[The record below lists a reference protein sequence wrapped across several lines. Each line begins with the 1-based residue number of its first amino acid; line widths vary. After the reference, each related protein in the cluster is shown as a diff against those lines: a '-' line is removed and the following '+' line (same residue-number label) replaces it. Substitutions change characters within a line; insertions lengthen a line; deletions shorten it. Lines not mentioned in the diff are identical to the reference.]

1 MSTSVSKSPAKPAL
15 TRALPVPTPE
25 TQHFWDGTAVGELR
39 LQRCRACG
47 EAYFPP
53 QPWCAHCASDGVEVF
68 AASGAATLHS
78 YVISHLPAPGFTA
91 PYVIAVVTLA
101 EGPRMLTNLVG
112 VLPDPGAL
120 PLDLA
125 LSVEFESVGDVTLPV
140 FRPTISRGAA

>member
-1 MSTSVSKSPAKPAL
+1 MSTDASKPAAKPAP

-25 TQHFWDGTAVGELR
+25 TQHFWEGTAVGELR
-39 LQRCRACG
+39 LQRRRACG

-53 QPWCAHCASDGVEVF
+53 QPWCAHCASDDVEVF
-68 AASGAATLHS
+68 VASGAATLYS

-101 EGPRMLTNLVG
+101 EGPRMLTNLAG
-112 VLPDPGAL
+112 VPPEPGAL

-140 FRPTISRGAA
+140 FRPTTSGGAA